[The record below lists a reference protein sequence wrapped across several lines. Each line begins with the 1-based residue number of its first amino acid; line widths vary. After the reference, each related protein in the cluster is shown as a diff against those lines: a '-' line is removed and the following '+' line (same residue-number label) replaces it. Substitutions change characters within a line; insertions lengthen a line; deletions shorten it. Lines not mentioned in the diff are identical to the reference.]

1 MFSLHA
7 LIFNATETEKA
18 MKVLVI
24 NAGSSSLKYQ
34 LIETDTESVLA
45 KGVCERIG
53 MDGSTLNHTGKAA
66 VKLQAAMP
74 THKEAIKLVLDALVN
89 ADYGVISS
97 MTEIAAVGH
106 RVLHSAEDF
115 NDSILITPETLKI
128 IESNIDLGPLHMP
141 PNIMGIKAC
150 REVMPNA
157 PMVAVFDT
165 TFHSTMP
172 DYAYMYGIDYDDY
185 KKYKVRKY
193 GFHGTSHAYVSGRA
207 SALMGTDK
215 IKTVV
220 CHLGNGASI
229 SAVKDGKCV
238 DTSMGLTPLEGLI
251 MGTRSGDLDPA
262 VIEYLMGKK
271 GYDVHQMTDYLN
283 KKCGVLGVSGVSSDF
298 RDLEKAFN
306 EGNQRAKL
314 ALDMF
319 SYRVKK
325 YVGSYAAAMGGLD
338 CLVFTGGIGEHTVCV
353 REAVCKDM
361 EFLGVVLDKKLNADP
376 PRDTEFEISSK
387 KSKVKVYIIPT
398 NEELYIARETLK
410 HKDD

>member
-1 MFSLHA
+1 
-7 LIFNATETEKA
+7 

-24 NAGSSSLKYQ
+24 NAGSSSLKFQ
-34 LIETDTESVLA
+34 LIETDTEAVLA

-53 MDGSTLNHTGKAA
+53 IDGSTLKASA
-66 VKLQAAMP
+66 KTSVKIDSPMP
-74 THKEAIKLVLDALVN
+74 THREAIKLVLDMLVDPVN
-89 ADYGVISS
+89 GVISS
-97 MTEIAAVGH
+97 MSEIAAVGH

-115 NDSILITPETLKI
+115 SDSTLITPETLKI
-128 IESNIDLGPLHMP
+128 IESNVDLGPLHMP
-141 PNIMGIKAC
+141 PNIIGIKAC
-150 REVMPNA
+150 REVMPDV

-172 DYAYMYGIDYDDY
+172 DYAYMYAIDYDDY

-207 SALMGTDK
+207 SALCGTDK

-220 CHLGNGASI
+220 CHLGNGASV
-229 SAVKDGKCV
+229 SAVKNGKCV
-238 DTSMGLTPLEGLI
+238 DTSMGLTPLEGLV
-251 MGTRSGDLDPA
+251 MGTRCGDIDPA
-262 VIEYLMGKK
+262 VIEYLMAKK
-271 GYDVHQMTDYLN
+271 GLDVHQMTDYLN

-298 RDLEKAFN
+298 RDLEAAF
-306 EGNQRAKL
+306 EAGNARAKL
-314 ALDMF
+314 AVDMF

-325 YVGSYAAAMGGLD
+325 YVGAYAAAMGGLD

-353 REAVCKDM
+353 REAVCRDM
-361 EFLGVVLDKKLNADP
+361 GFLGIVLDEKKNSAP
-376 PRDTEFEISSK
+376 PRDAEVEIGAKSSK
-387 KSKVKVYIIPT
+387 VRIFIIPT

>member
-1 MFSLHA
+1 
-7 LIFNATETEKA
+7 

-34 LIETDTESVLA
+34 LIETDNESVLA

-53 MDGSTLNHTGKAA
+53 IEGSLLTHNGKKT
-66 VKLQAAMP
+66 VKIEKPMP
-74 THKEAIKLVLDALVN
+74 THKEAINLVLDALI
-89 ADYGVISS
+89 DKEHGVISDMS
-97 MTEIAAVGH
+97 EIAAVGH
-106 RVLHSAEDF
+106 RVLHAGEAF
-115 NDSILITPETLKI
+115 NGSTLITPETLKK
-128 IESNIDLGPLHMP
+128 IEENTDLGPLHMP

-150 REVMPNA
+150 QEVMKNA

-185 KKYKVRKY
+185 KQYKVRKY
-193 GFHGTSHAYVSGRA
+193 GFHGSSHAYVSGRA
-207 SALMGTDK
+207 SSIMGTDK

-229 SAVKDGKCV
+229 SAVVNGKCV
-238 DTSMGLTPLEGLI
+238 DTSMGLTPLEGLV
-251 MGTRSGDLDPA
+251 MGTRCGDIDAA
-262 VIEYLMGKK
+262 VIEYLMEKK
-271 GYDVHQMTDYLN
+271 GLDVHQMTNYLN

-298 RDLEKAFN
+298 RDLEAAVN
-306 EGNQRAKL
+306 DGNARAKL

-319 SYRVKK
+319 CYRVKK
-325 YVGSYAAAMGGLD
+325 YIGSYSAAMGGLD
-338 CLVFTGGIGEHTVCV
+338 CLVFTGGIGEHTVAV
-353 REAVCKDM
+353 REKVCENM
-361 EFLGVVLDKKLNADP
+361 EYLGIVLDKKLNQDP
-376 PRDTEFEISSK
+376 PRDTEVQISAK
-387 KSKVKVYIIPT
+387 KSKVKVFIIPT

>member
-1 MFSLHA
+1 
-7 LIFNATETEKA
+7 

-34 LIETDTESVLA
+34 LIETDTEAVLA

-53 MDGSTLNHTGKAA
+53 TDGALLNHSGKTS
-66 VKLQAAMP
+66 VKIQAPMP

-89 ADYGVISS
+89 AEHGVISS
-97 MTEIAAVGH
+97 MSEIAAVGH

-115 NDSILITPETLKI
+115 NDSTIITPETLKI
-128 IESNIDLGPLHMP
+128 IETNIDLGPLHMP

-150 REVMPNA
+150 REVMPDA

-229 SAVKDGKCV
+229 SAVKNGKCV
-238 DTSMGLTPLEGLI
+238 DTSMGLTPLEGLV

-262 VIEYLMGKK
+262 VLEYLMGKK
-271 GYDVHQMTDYLN
+271 GYDVHRMTEYLN
-283 KKCGVLGVSGVSSDF
+283 KECGVKGISGVSSDF
-298 RDLEKAFN
+298 RDLE
-306 EGNQRAKL
+306 
-314 ALDMF
+314 
-319 SYRVKK
+319 
-325 YVGSYAAAMGGLD
+325 AAMKNSQSI
-338 CLVFTGGIGEHTVCV
+338 CSVT
-353 REAVCKDM
+353 A
-361 EFLGVVLDKKLNADP
+361 
-376 PRDTEFEISSK
+376 
-387 KSKVKVYIIPT
+387 
-398 NEELYIARETLK
+398 
-410 HKDD
+410 

>member
-1 MFSLHA
+1 
-7 LIFNATETEKA
+7 

-53 MDGSTLNHTGKAA
+53 TDGSTLNHKGKKAVNIAA
-66 VKLQAAMP
+66 PMP
-74 THKEAIKLVLDALVN
+74 THNEAIRLVLDALV
-89 ADYGVISS
+89 DTDHGVISS
-97 MTEIAAVGH
+97 MSEIAAVGH
-106 RVLHSAEDF
+106 RVLHAGEEFD
-115 NDSILITPETLKI
+115 DSVLVTPETLAR
-128 IESNIDLGPLHMP
+128 IEKNTDLGPLHMP

-150 REVMPNA
+150 RKVMPDA

-172 DYAYMYGIDYDDY
+172 DYAFMYGIDYDDY

-207 SALMGTDK
+207 STLMGTDK

-229 SAVKDGKCV
+229 SAVKNGKCV
-238 DTSMGLTPLEGLI
+238 DTSMGLTPLEGLV
-251 MGTRSGDLDPA
+251 MGTRSGDIDAA
-262 VIEYLMGKK
+262 VVEYLMGKK
-271 GYDVHQMTDYLN
+271 GLDVHQMTNYLN

-298 RDLEKAFN
+298 RDLEAAVKD
-306 EGNQRAKL
+306 GNPRAKL

-338 CLVFTGGIGEHTVCV
+338 CLVFTGGIGEHTECV
-353 REAVCKDM
+353 REAVCDDM
-361 EFLGVVLDKKLNADP
+361 GFLGVKLDGKLNLTA
-376 PRDTEFEISSK
+376 PRDTEFEISAK
-387 KSKVKVYIIPT
+387 DSKVKIYIIPT
-398 NEELYIARETLK
+398 NEELYIARETVK
-410 HKDD
+410 HKND

>member
-1 MFSLHA
+1 
-7 LIFNATETEKA
+7 
-18 MKVLVI
+18 MKILVI

-34 LIETDTESVLA
+34 LIETETQDVLA

-53 MDGSTLNHTGKAA
+53 LDGAVLKHSGKTK
-66 VKLQAAMP
+66 VEIKEKMP
-74 THKEAIKLVLDALVN
+74 THKEAIKFVLDALVSKE
-89 ADYGVISS
+89 YGVIADMS
-97 MTEIAAVGH
+97 EIAAVGH
-106 RVLHSAEDF
+106 RVLHAGENF
-115 NDSILITPETLKI
+115 NDSVLVTPETLKL
-128 IESNIDLGPLHMP
+128 IESNTDLGPLHMP
-141 PNIMGIKAC
+141 ANIMGIKAC
-150 REVMPNA
+150 REAMPNA

-172 DYAYMYGIDYDDY
+172 EYAYMYGIKYEDY
-185 KKYKVRKY
+185 KQYKVRKY

-251 MGTRSGDLDPA
+251 MGTRSGDIDPA
-262 VIEYLMGKK
+262 VMEYLMGKK
-271 GYDVHQMTDYLN
+271 GCDIHEMTNYLN
-283 KKCGVLGVSGVSSDF
+283 KECGVLGISGVSSDF
-298 RDLEKAFN
+298 RDLEAAAKAKN
-306 EGNQRAKL
+306 PRAQL
-314 ALDMF
+314 AIEMF

-338 CLVFTGGIGEHTVCV
+338 CLVFTGGIGEHTECV
-353 REAVCKDM
+353 RELVCKDM
-361 EFLGVVLDKKLNADP
+361 EFLGVKLDLEKNDNP
-376 PRDTEFEISSK
+376 PRDTETLISAPD
-387 KSKVKVYIIPT
+387 SKVKVYIIPT

-410 HKDD
+410 HKDDK

>member
-1 MFSLHA
+1 
-7 LIFNATETEKA
+7 
-18 MKVLVI
+18 MKILVI

-34 LIETDTESVLA
+34 LIETDTEAVLA

-53 MDGSTLNHTGKAA
+53 AAGSTLKHNGKKPYEAESP
-66 VKLQAAMP
+66 MP
-74 THKEAIKLVLDALVN
+74 THKEAIKLVLDALV
-89 ADYGVISS
+89 DPEYGVISS
-97 MTEIAAVGH
+97 MDEISAVGH
-106 RVLHSAEDF
+106 RVLHSGEDF
-115 NDSILITPETLKI
+115 NDSTLITESTLKT
-128 IESNIDLGPLHMP
+128 IEGNVDLGPLHMP
-141 PNIMGIKAC
+141 ANIMGIKAC

-193 GFHGTSHAYVSGRA
+193 GFHGSSHAYVSGRA

-251 MGTRSGDLDPA
+251 MGTRSGDIDPA
-262 VIEYLMGKK
+262 VIEFLMEKK
-271 GYDVHQMTDYLN
+271 NLDVHQMTNYLN
-283 KKCGVLGVSGVSSDF
+283 KKCGVLGISGVSSDF
-298 RDLEKAFN
+298 RDLEKAN
-306 EGNQRAKL
+306 AEGNKRAKL

-353 REAVCKDM
+353 REAVCSGL
-361 EFLGVVLDKKLNADP
+361 EFLGVELDKKKNENP
-376 PRDTEFEISSK
+376 PRDTEVEIGTK
-387 KSKVKVYIIPT
+387 KSKVKIFIIPT